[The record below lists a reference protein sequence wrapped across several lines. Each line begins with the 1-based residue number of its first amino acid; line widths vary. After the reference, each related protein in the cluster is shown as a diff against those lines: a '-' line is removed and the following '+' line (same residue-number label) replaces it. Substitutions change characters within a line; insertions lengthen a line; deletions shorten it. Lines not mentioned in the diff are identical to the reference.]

1 MNLIKKILIVFILCQ
16 GFLNAQQ
23 QNSISVI
30 GEANKTNEINTYIV
44 NVEFREVIG
53 YKNRN
58 NINIKSKTVS
68 ELEKEFA
75 AALSKVNIN
84 FSRFEEDIMYRISS
98 YDYTNSSFYFYKTTS
113 LDEVK
118 KIISQKIEGV
128 TNTKVDIIAKEMTNE
143 QIGKLTKE
151 AVDDARKTADQIAIN
166 IGKKVGDVIQIENPN
181 NKYKYYNAVA
191 VKEPTKYY
199 IKVVFSLE

>member
-1 MNLIKKILIVFILCQ
+1 MNLIKKIFIVFILCQ

-30 GEANKTNEINTYIV
+30 GETNKTNEIDSYIV

-53 YKNRN
+53 DNYR
-58 NINIKSKTVS
+58 NIKGKTVS

-75 AALSKVNIN
+75 AALSSVNID
-84 FSRFEEDIMYRISS
+84 FSRFEEDIIYRISS
-98 YDYTNSSFYFYKTTS
+98 YAYMTSSFYFYKTTS

-118 KIISQKIEGV
+118 KIISHKIEGV
-128 TNTKVDIIAKEMTNE
+128 TNTRVDIIAKEMTNE
-143 QIGKLTKE
+143 QIGKLSKE
-151 AVDDARKTADQIAIN
+151 AVNDAKKTADQIATN

-181 NKYKYYNAVA
+181 NKYKYYNV
-191 VKEPTKYY
+191 VTLKEPEKYY
-199 IKVVFSLE
+199 VKVTFSLE